1 MNRLVLAGIL
11 MLTASGCAGK
21 RHKSC
26 GIDRAYMQEC
36 YALFDEIVRIQ
47 ATRKTLSQEMQENTQ
62 AFGEG
67 KLSVAEH
74 SRLSHHW
81 LMTENSLATQ
91 VTRLYTVT
99 RDKGCFDEI
108 TSEHFGR

>member
-1 MNRLVLAGIL
+1 MSRLVLVSLL
-11 MLTASGCAGK
+11 MLTATGCAGK
-21 RHKSC
+21 RHMSC
-26 GIDRAYMQEC
+26 DINRAYMQEC
-36 YALFDEIVRIQ
+36 YALFDEIMRIQ
-47 ATRKTLSQEMQENTQ
+47 ATRKTLSQEMQEHTS

-67 KLSVAEH
+67 KLPAEEH
-74 SRLSHHW
+74 ARLSHHW

>member
-1 MNRLVLAGIL
+1 MSRLILAGIL
-11 MLTASGCAGK
+11 TLTATGCAGK
-21 RHKSC
+21 RHTSC

-36 YALFDEIVRIQ
+36 YALFDEIMRIQ
-47 ATRKTLSQEMQENTQ
+47 ATRKTLSQEMQENTR

-67 KLSVAEH
+67 NLPAEEH
-74 SRLSHHW
+74 ARLSHHW
-81 LMTENSLATQ
+81 LMTENSLATR
-91 VTRLYTVT
+91 VTRLYTVA

>member
-1 MNRLVLAGIL
+1 MNRLVVVSLLAII
-11 MLTASGCAGK
+11 TAGCAGK
-21 RHKSC
+21 RHTSC
-26 GIDRAYMQEC
+26 NINRAYMQEC
-36 YALFDEIVRIQ
+36 YALFDEIVSIQ

-81 LMTENSLATQ
+81 LMTENSLATR
-91 VTRLYTVT
+91 VTRLYTVA

>member
-1 MNRLVLAGIL
+1 MSRLVLVSFLVLFA
-11 MLTASGCAGK
+11 TGCASK
-21 RHKSC
+21 RHLAC
-26 GIDRAYMQEC
+26 DINRAYMQEC
-36 YALFDEIVRIQ
+36 YSLFDQIMRIQ
-47 ATRKTLSQEMQENTQ
+47 ATRKTLSQEMQENTR

-67 KLSVAEH
+67 KLPAEDH
-74 SRLSHHW
+74 ARLSHHW

>member
-1 MNRLVLAGIL
+1 MNRVILTSLL
-11 MLTASGCAGK
+11 MLVTAGCAGK
-21 RHKSC
+21 RHASC
-26 GIDRAYMQEC
+26 NINKAYMQEC

-47 ATRKTLSQEMQENTQ
+47 ATRKTLSQNMQEDTR
-62 AFGEG
+62 AFSEG
-67 KLSVAEH
+67 KMSGEEH